1 MADRVRRAHALVDAA
16 FPQPSRL
23 GTASRATAGWNTR
36 AGAGSQWDDDEP
48 KPAPA
53 NQE

>member
-16 FPQPSRL
+16 FPQPPRL
-23 GTASRATAGWNTR
+23 GAASLATAGWSTR
-36 AGAGSQWDDDEP
+36 AGAGSQWDHDEP
-48 KPAPA
+48 EPAPA